1 MAELLHNIISL
12 VHTGI
17 VVAILGVI
25 TEKLC
30 LILYTTRLVP
40 LSKSSRAKANTIAL
54 MTGIVL
60 ALISLIV
67 TFQLVQVNTL
77 EAIISSTS
85 KAIVV
90 GVTTNVVIGVLFISG
105 GTWYLVRRRSTL
117 RPSPIKIKKGRNRS
131 HPAFL
136 VGLGFIRTFMTISGV
151 GATYL
156 AATAIADRG
165 PHLLVQS
172 ILTVVFLLSALIPFG
187 AIADFI
193 MHRNRQYFTKIVH
206 AARTLLWRLK
216 YQKIIAIG
224 VIVFGGAIVIINS
237 LAVFM

>member
-25 TEKLC
+25 ASFSP
-30 LILYTTRLVP
+30 ILYTTQAAT

-105 GTWYLVRRRSTL
+105 GTWYLVRRHSTL
-117 RPSPIKIKKGRNRS
+117 HPSPIKIKKGRNRS

-187 AIADFI
+187 AIAFI

-224 VIVFGGAIVIINS
+224 AIVFGGTIVIINS